1 MMIRS
6 PHDRPSLLARLWLRI
21 GAFLGKTLL
30 WLVGLGLLGWLAAT
44 AWYAWQHSGPVS
56 PNEQIPPGEAAMTQG
71 IIQTAVRIV
80 DQHREGTRYLRDAHA
95 KAHGCV
101 KAESAC
107 WPISTRRC
115 ARACSPSRARPG
127 RR

>member
-1 MMIRS
+1 
-6 PHDRPSLLARLWLRI
+6 
-21 GAFLGKTLL
+21 AFLGTTLL
-30 WLVGLGLLGWLAAT
+30 WLLGLGLLGWLGAT

-56 PNEQIPPGEAAMTQG
+56 PNEQVPPGEAAMTQG

-101 KAESAC
+101 KAEVSVL
-107 WPISTRRC
+107 T
-115 ARACSPSRARPG
+115 G
-127 RR
+127 LD